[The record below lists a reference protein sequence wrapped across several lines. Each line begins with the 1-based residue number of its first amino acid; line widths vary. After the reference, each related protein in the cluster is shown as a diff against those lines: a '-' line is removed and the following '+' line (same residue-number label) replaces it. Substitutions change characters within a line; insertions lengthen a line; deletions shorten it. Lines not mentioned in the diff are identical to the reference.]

1 MIFSKGYRITQEF
14 GARPDYYKQFGFDGH
29 EGLDVVPKVAGDTV
43 IYCIE
48 DGEVIRDVDNPKS
61 GAYGEH
67 VVVWNRNNRRA
78 WWYCHLS
85 SNVTNLGQMVRAGE
99 VIGVMGATGNTQ
111 GAHLHLNV
119 RKTDD
124 NKNPIE
130 TNNGY
135 KGFVNPLPILQII
148 NNPPMANTIQVDTKL
163 YEKLVGNSTAKKEV
177 AEYLK
182 IVNPDDA
189 SAEDMKRVIGGIQS
203 LVTTAQNE
211 SSQSRVELSNA
222 KEEIIRIREALLKS
236 DTSKDGLLREA
247 KTLRDLTESQGR
259 DIGGLKKEKVE
270 LENQIRELKKGTI
283 TSLDSATLLRLA
295 ILKFL
300 HLG

>member
-1 MIFSKGYRITQEF
+1 
-14 GARPDYYKQFGFDGH
+14 
-29 EGLDVVPKVAGDTV
+29 
-43 IYCIE
+43 
-48 DGEVIRDVDNPKS
+48 
-61 GAYGEH
+61 
-67 VVVWNRNNRRA
+67 
-78 WWYCHLS
+78 
-85 SNVTNLGQMVRAGE
+85 MVRAGE